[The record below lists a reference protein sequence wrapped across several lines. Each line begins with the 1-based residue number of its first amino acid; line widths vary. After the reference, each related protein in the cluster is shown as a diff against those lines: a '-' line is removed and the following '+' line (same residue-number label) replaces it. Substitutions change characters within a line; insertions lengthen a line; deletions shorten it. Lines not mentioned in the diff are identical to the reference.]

1 MLRWLKRESKSILGA
16 ATIVGVLSFASRFVG
31 FIRDRILAGQFG
43 AGDELDVYYAA
54 FKIPDLMFQLIVV
67 GALSASFIPL
77 FTAHMQKEGGEKK
90 AWEFTN
96 NTLHLVGG
104 AMIILSLVLIALAPW
119 MAKLIAPGFS
129 DLKLVYVAQNMRI
142 MFLAQIIL
150 SVSMIFGSVLQSM
163 KRFLMYSVA
172 PIFYNVG
179 IIVGAIVLVDQFGDI
194 GLAWGVVLGA
204 GLHLLTQ
211 LHGIHGTGYRYKL
224 TASFKNKDVKE
235 MLRLMGPRTIGLA
248 VNQLMFLVLTII
260 ASTLVIGSVT
270 VFQFAYNIQF
280 FPVGIIGVSFAIAV
294 FPTLSELGE
303 QEQLKKFASVVSS
316 SALQLLYLL
325 IPMSLLFLILRAQ
338 IVRVVVGA
346 GEFDWAATIATADTL
361 AFFALTFVPQA
372 LVFLLA
378 RAFYA
383 LRDTVTP
390 LTVAVVSSLVGILTA
405 YLLKDDFGV
414 IALAM
419 AYSLAIIV
427 NAGLLWVTLRQRL
440 GTLQESEI
448 TTTVLK
454 LAAAAIASGVTMQ
467 ALKPF
472 VVEWITL
479 DTFLAVFAQGF
490 IAGGA
495 GLVVYGVCAHFL
507 RIPEQQEFLKTFT
520 RKVLRKAKT
529 EEVVTAN

>member
-1 MLRWLKRESKSILGA
+1 
-16 ATIVGVLSFASRFVG
+16 
-31 FIRDRILAGQFG
+31 
-43 AGDELDVYYAA
+43 
-54 FKIPDLMFQLIVV
+54 
-67 GALSASFIPL
+67 
-77 FTAHMQKEGGEKK
+77 
-90 AWEFTN
+90 
-96 NTLHLVGG
+96 
-104 AMIILSLVLIALAPW
+104 
-119 MAKLIAPGFS
+119 
-129 DLKLVYVAQNMRI
+129 
-142 MFLAQIIL
+142 
-150 SVSMIFGSVLQSM
+150 
-163 KRFLMYSVA
+163 
-172 PIFYNVG
+172 
-179 IIVGAIVLVDQFGDI
+179 
-194 GLAWGVVLGA
+194 
-204 GLHLLTQ
+204 
-211 LHGIHGTGYRYKL
+211 
-224 TASFKNKDVKE
+224 
-235 MLRLMGPRTIGLA
+235 
-248 VNQLMFLVLTII
+248 MFLVLTII

-294 FPTLSELGE
+294 FPTLSELSE
-303 QEQLKKFASVVSS
+303 QDQLKKFASVVSS

-390 LTVAVVSSLVGILTA
+390 LTIAVVSSLVGILTA

-427 NAGLLWVTLRQRL
+427 NASLLWVTLRQRL

-479 DTFLAVFAQGF
+479 DTFFAVFAQGL

-507 RIPEQQEFLKTFT
+507 RVPEQQEFLKTFT